1 MAAQRRIYK
10 CQVCETVA
18 EVLEEFPLELVC
30 CGRTMTPLAEKATC
44 KGKETHAPR
53 VTRQANAIKVSVGTI
68 PHPMAEDHFIEWIE
82 LTTEEKC
89 YRQFLQPDQMPEA
102 VFDVA
107 GDDVRVR
114 AYCSRHGLWTTEESA
129 AEAPSDSEVRTDLSL
144 V

>member
-30 CGRTMTPLAEKATC
+30 CGRAMTPLAEQATC

-53 VTRQANAIKVSVGTI
+53 VRMEARSIKVSVGSI

-82 LTTEEKC
+82 ATTGGKC
-89 YRQFLQPDQMPEA
+89 YRQFLQPGQMPEA
-102 VFDVA
+102 VFDVG
-107 GDDVRVR
+107 GDDARIR
-114 AYCSRHGLWTTEESA
+114 AYCSRHGLWTTGESEQ
-129 AEAPSDSEVRTDLSL
+129 EAPSDSEVLTDMSL